1 MKHFSRFMA
10 LFCALLML
18 MSSTTAYADWGF
30 GGSSSYTKSADD
42 YTAALQL
49 LQRGDY
55 GNAARAFEALGNF
68 EDATMLTMY
77 CYAMNAGES
86 GLYSIAATNLDT
98 LSGFRDS
105 ALQARYYVAR
115 GYEAAEMY
123 EEAAEILTSLF
134 YFRDS
139 AERLGR
145 YPELIAAR
153 DEARRLA
160 REAAAAAQAAK
171 EAEEAEARLAA
182 RYDEAAALE
191 EAGRLADA
199 ERAFIRLG
207 EYRDSAERARAIRE
221 RIEAEAAAEAERLA
235 AEAEAQRQAQLAV
248 RYAQALLNEASG
260 NLQAALETFVAL
272 GDYEDSAERA
282 QAIRERIAAE
292 AEAERQRL
300 AAEAEA
306 RRQAE
311 LAAAYEAAI
320 ALEES
325 GDVIAAQE
333 AFLALEDYLDS
344 AERAAALETPVA
356 YARALALGMS
366 GDLVNAYDAFVALGE
381 YEDSAEKAF
390 LLRIATFA
398 QCDDRGEGVVVFT
411 HDGHKGLFNLNT
423 NTLVSPVWDE
433 VDEFNELGLAKT
445 TRDDLCGYINA
456 QGVEVIP
463 CTWAVVSEFEGDW
476 CTVGTS
482 TANGATLF
490 GVYDKTGAEIIPPLW
505 KALGNSYTASTG
517 TSFCVAPIL
526 TGRYT
531 VQNAQGLW
539 GFITAQGE
547 AVGEVCWAEV
557 GTFRN
562 GRCLVKNPAGFRG
575 YIDEQG
581 QPIGEICW
589 AEVGEF
595 ANGRCLVK
603 NPAGLYGYINE
614 QGLPLG
620 EVCWAEVG
628 TFADGRCLVKNPEG
642 LLGFINEQ
650 GQVLGQVCW
659 AEIGSFADGR
669 CLVKSAEGLLGFINE
684 QGQVLGEVRW
694 TRIGTFADGFAPVQG
709 VDGKRGF
716 INEQGLIVV
725 APVYDEVTAFSEG
738 LSAVRA
744 GNYWRYVNQ
753 SGEVV
758 ISARYTQVSPFC
770 DGVALVQLENAGY
783 QIIDQQGAGV
793 YFVYEDME
801 PRYASAVA
809 QMALG
814 QHENAYATLLT
825 LAGYRDASA
834 LAASCEQHIYQKAES
849 LAAQG
854 QYREAADTFALL
866 ADYAD
871 APARAQE
878 CMTHIEILTVESSGR
893 YGFALNE
900 DGFYESNNKNVG
912 NSTAAAVVTLQ
923 SASGKA
929 YVDVIHHAE
938 TYFDYG
944 AIYALDSRTN
954 KLVTF
959 NTLEKNTADMQT
971 FEVALPDANQHTLYI
986 CYQKDANNN
995 KYNDSMQFRVRFTE
1009 LEEEAVAE
1017 APVVEEPVVEEPV
1030 QAVSSFRVA
1039 SEGTY
1044 GFTQKSNGYYESTNK
1059 GKNSTTAACVVTLQ
1073 SNTGRAYID
1082 VINYAEAGYDYGTIY
1097 ALDSRSIKLADFSSS
1112 SKNTSSVQTIMVTL
1126 PDDRPHTLYITFRKD
1141 SSTNRNNDS
1150 MQFRV
1155 RFPSEVIEPFANFTV
1170 ASEGSYGF
1178 AMNANGYY
1186 QSQNKGIH
1194 SSTAAC
1200 TVTLRTNTGKAVI
1213 DVINYAESGYDYG
1226 TIYALDSRSNKLHE
1240 LKSSSYN
1247 KSGVQ
1252 SFTVD
1257 LPDDQPHTL
1266 YITFRKDGSGHQN
1279 NDTLQFKVRFPEMP
1293 GTTAASS
1300 AAATPAEPTGAF
1312 RVTSEGTYGFALN
1325 SNGYYQSQNKG
1336 VHSSTAACTVTLKSA
1351 TRRAYLDVIN
1361 YAESGYDYGT
1371 IYAVDSRS
1379 NKLHELKSSSYNK
1392 SGVQTF
1398 TITLPDTNE
1407 HTLYITFKKD
1417 GTSSKNNDTLQ
1428 FKVYFDRT
1436 VPEATSAAAAGA
1448 ASSGSTTQTAAPAAE
1463 TPLLTVLPNPFVRNG
1478 ATVVSEGDY
1487 GFVLN
1492 ENGYYESTNKGQHG
1506 TVAACTVTL
1515 QSANG
1520 EAYLD
1525 VINYAET
1532 EKDFGTIYA
1541 LDSRTNK
1548 RYELKTNRQNKA
1560 DVQSYTIE
1568 LPDTQ
1573 PHTLYI
1579 TYQKDNSGSR
1589 NNDSLQFRFR
1599 FVQQEGDVP
1608 EARSSFSVA
1617 NEGSYGFTLKSN
1629 GYYESNNKGRHSTTA
1644 ACTVTLQ
1651 SNTGRAYID
1660 VINYAEAGYD
1670 YGTIYAL
1677 DSRSNT
1683 LVTMS
1688 SSSYHKSAVQTFTVN
1703 LPDDQPHT
1711 LYITFRKDG
1720 SGHHNNDTL
1729 QFRVRFPEAVDGTGS
1744 APTFSVA
1751 NEGRYGFTLKSNG
1764 YYESNNKA
1772 QSSTTAAC
1780 TVTISGTTRAYLD
1793 VINYAEAGCD
1803 YGTIYAV
1810 DSRTNTLVTMSSS
1823 SYNKSSVQTFTI
1835 NLPDTGEHTLYIT
1848 FRKASSL
1855 NRNNDSLQFRVR
1867 FE

>member
-1 MKHFSRFMA
+1 MKHFSRLTA
-10 LFCALLML
+10 LVCALLML
-18 MSSTTAYADWGF
+18 MSSVTAYADWGF
-30 GGSSSYTKSADD
+30 GSSYEDSAKD

-55 GNAARAFEALGNF
+55 GEAARAFEALGNF

-182 RYDEAAALE
+182 RYDDAAALE
-191 EAGRLADA
+191 AAGDLSAA
-199 ERAFIRLG
+199 ERAFRNLG
-207 EYRDSAERARAIRE
+207 EYRDSAERAQAIRE
-221 RIEAEAAAEAERLA
+221 RIEAEAEAERQRLA
-235 AEAEAQRQAQLAV
+235 AEAEAERQAQLAA
-248 RYAQALLNEASG
+248 RYTQALLNEAAG
-260 NLQAALETFVAL
+260 NLEAALEAFVAL

-306 RRQAE
+306 QRQAE

-433 VDEFNELGLAKT
+433 VAEFNELGLAMT

-476 CTVGTS
+476 CTVGAATD
-482 TANGATLF
+482 NGATLF
-490 GVYDKTGAEIIPPLW
+490 GVYDKTGAEIIAPLW
-505 KALGNSYTASTG
+505 KTLGNSRTASTG
-517 TSFCVAPIL
+517 TITCSAPNL
-526 TGRYT
+526 EGRYT

-539 GFITAQGE
+539 GFITARGE
-547 AVGEVCWAEV
+547 SVGDVCWAEV
-557 GTFRN
+557 SSFRD
-562 GRCLVKNPAGFRG
+562 GRCLVKNPAGLYG

-595 ANGRCLVK
+595 ADGRCLVK

-614 QGLPLG
+614 QGQPLG
-620 EVCWAEVG
+620 EVCWAEVRG
-628 TFADGRCLVKNPEG
+628 FADGRCLVKNPEG

-659 AEIGSFADGR
+659 AEIGTFADGR

-694 TRIGTFADGFAPVQG
+694 TRIGMFADGFAPVQG
-709 VDGKRGF
+709 ADGKRGF

-725 APVYDEVTAFSEG
+725 EPVYDEVTAFSEG

-744 GNYWRYVNQ
+744 GDYWRYVNQ

-758 ISARYTQVSPFC
+758 ISARYTEVSPFC

-814 QHENAYATLLT
+814 QHEAAYATLLT

-854 QYREAADTFALL
+854 QYQEAADTFTLL

-871 APARAQE
+871 APARAVE
-878 CMTHIEILTVESSGR
+878 CMSHIEILTVESEGR
-893 YGFALNE
+893 YGFTLNE

-912 NSTAAAVVTLQ
+912 SSTAAAVVTVQ

-944 AIYALDSRTN
+944 SIYALDSRTN
-954 KLVTF
+954 KLVSF
-959 NTLEKNTADMQT
+959 NTLDKNTTDMQT
-971 FEVALPDANQHTLYI
+971 FEVLLPDASLHTLYI
-986 CYQKDANNN
+986 TYQKDASNN

-1017 APVVEEPVVEEPV
+1017 APVIQEPVVEEPV
-1030 QAVSSFRVA
+1030 QAVSSFRVT

-1044 GFTQKSNGYYESTNK
+1044 GFTQKSNGYYESNNK

-1097 ALDSRSIKLADFSSS
+1097 ALDSRSTKLADFSSS
-1112 SKNTSSVQTIMVTL
+1112 SKNTSNVQTIMVTL

-1150 MQFRV
+1150 MQFHV
-1155 RFPSEVIEPFANFTV
+1155 RFPDEVIEPFATYSV
-1170 ASEGSYGF
+1170 ASDGTYGF
-1178 AMNANGYY
+1178 AMNGSGYY

-1200 TVTLRTNTGKAVI
+1200 TVTLQSNTGKAVI

-1226 TIYALDSRSNKLHE
+1226 TIYALDSRSNTLVTMS
-1240 LKSSSYN
+1240 SSSYN

-1257 LPDDQPHTL
+1257 LPDDRPHML

-1279 NDTLQFKVRFPEMP
+1279 NDTLQFKVRFPDMP
-1293 GTTAASS
+1293 GATTATTASS
-1300 AAATPAEPTGAF
+1300 AAEPAEPTGTF
-1312 RVTSEGTYGFALN
+1312 RVSSEGNYGFALN
-1325 SNGYYQSQNKG
+1325 SSGYYQSQNKG
-1336 VHSSTAACTVTLKSA
+1336 INSSTAACTVTVKSA
-1351 TRRAYLDVIN
+1351 TRRVHLDVIN

-1417 GTSSKNNDTLQ
+1417 GSSSKNNDTLQ
-1428 FKVYFDRT
+1428 FKVRFDST
-1436 VPEATSAAAAGA
+1436 VPEATSAAAAGTT
-1448 ASSGSTTQTAAPAAE
+1448 SSASTTETAAPAVE
-1463 TPLLTVLPNPFVRNG
+1463 TPLLTVLTNPFVRNG

-1525 VINYAET
+1525 VINHAET
-1532 EKDFGTIYA
+1532 GKDYGVIYA

-1548 RYELKTNRQNKA
+1548 RYELKTSRQNKA

-1579 TYQKDNSGSR
+1579 TYQKDESGSS

-1629 GYYESNNKGRHSTTA
+1629 GYYESNNKSRNSTTA

-1670 YGTIYAL
+1670 YGTIYSL
-1677 DSRSNT
+1677 DSRSYTMVN
-1683 LVTMS
+1683 MS
-1688 SSSYHKSAVQTFTVN
+1688 SSSYNKSSVQTFTVN

-1720 SGHHNNDTL
+1720 SGHTNNDSL
-1729 QFRVRFPEAVDGTGS
+1729 QFRVRFPEVVEGAGS
-1744 APTFSVA
+1744 TPVFSVA
-1751 NEGRYGFTLKSNG
+1751 NEGSYGFTLKSNG
-1764 YYESNNKA
+1764 YYESNNKGR
-1772 QSSTTAAC
+1772 SSTTAAC

-1793 VINYAEAGCD
+1793 VINYAEAGYD

-1810 DSRTNTLVTMSSS
+1810 DSRNNTLVNMSSS
-1823 SYNKSSVQTFTI
+1823 SYNKSGVQTFAI
-1835 NLPDTGEHTLYIT
+1835 DLPDAGEHTLYIT
-1848 FRKASSL
+1848 FRKDGSYD
-1855 NRNNDSLQFRVR
+1855 RNNDSLQFRVR